1 MESVFKYFQNQE
13 LYFEKKKM
21 EVGKCEGNS
30 SKKKKKKGK
39 KKKFACKFSN
49 SEKTKEFNN
58 EESTEKD
65 VITNEL
71 LDTW

>member
-1 MESVFKYFQNQE
+1 
-13 LYFEKKKM
+13 M